1 MIIFFFVCNVI
12 FGVILMN
19 YEFEAIEDHE
29 QLQRGAF
36 FMQAFRISLGDFL
49 IDNMHLT
56 DAHYLTV
63 SLFYFFF
70 LVFVV
75 M

>member
-1 MIIFFFVCNVI
+1 M

-19 YEFEAIEDHE
+19 YDFEAVEDHE

-49 IDNMHLT
+49 IDNMQLT
-56 DAHYLTV
+56 NAHYLTV
-63 SLFYFFF
+63 SLFYTFF
-70 LVFVV
+70 LIFVI